1 MKPRITVLLVDDHA
15 LVRRGFRRLIEDEP
29 DLVVV
34 GEADDG
40 PTAVSM
46 AAELEPA
53 VVVLDYALPGMNGAA
68 VARKIL
74 AARPGARILMLS
86 MHAEPGYLGN
96 ALEAGASGYL
106 LKSALDLELV
116 DAIRRIA
123 AGERVLDPHLPAPT
137 AGGAKDSTLTPREL
151 EVLQLIVA
159 GKSNKEIALIL
170 GVSPNTI
177 GVHRAN
183 IMDRLDIHNA
193 AELAAYAV
201 RNGLVGLP

>member
-1 MKPRITVLLVDDHA
+1 MSNPISILLVDDHA

-29 DLVVV
+29 DLAVV

-40 PTAVSM
+40 VAALTM
-46 AAELEPA
+46 ADELRPD
-53 VVVLDYALPGMNGAA
+53 VIVLDYALPGMNGAA
-68 VARKIL
+68 VARKVL
-74 AARPGARILMLS
+74 AARPEARILMLS
-86 MHAEPGYLGN
+86 MHAEPSYLGN

-116 DAIRRIA
+116 DAIRRVA
-123 AGERVLDPHLPAPT
+123 AGERVLDSRLPARA
-137 AGGAKDSTLTPREL
+137 AGTAKDSALTPREL

-159 GKSNKEIALIL
+159 GKSNKEIAIIL
-170 GVSPNTI
+170 GVSANTV

-183 IMDRLDIHNA
+183 IMDRLDLHNA
-193 AELAAYAV
+193 AGLAAYAV

>member
-1 MKPRITVLLVDDHA
+1 MTPRITILLVDDHA

-29 DLVVV
+29 DLAVI
-34 GEADDG
+34 GEAEDG
-40 PTAVSM
+40 TNAVTM
-46 AAELEPA
+46 AAELQPD
-53 VVVLDYALPGMNGAA
+53 VIVLDYALPGMNGAA
-68 VARKIL
+68 AARKIV
-74 AARPGARILMLS
+74 AARPDARILMLS
-86 MHAEPGYLGN
+86 MHAEPSYLSN
-96 ALEAGASGYL
+96 ALDAGASGYL

-116 DAIRRIA
+116 DAIRRVA
-123 AGERVLDPHLPAPT
+123 AGERVLDPRLPAPS
-137 AGGAKDSTLTPREL
+137 AGGARETALTPREL

-170 GVSPNTI
+170 GVSPNTV

-193 AELAAYAV
+193 AELSAYAV

>member
-1 MKPRITVLLVDDHA
+1 MTARITILLVDDHA

-29 DLVVV
+29 DLAVI
-34 GEADDG
+34 GEAEDG
-40 PTAVSM
+40 TNAVTM
-46 AAELEPA
+46 AAELQPD
-53 VVVLDYALPGMNGAA
+53 VIVLDYALPGMNGAA
-68 VARKIL
+68 AARKIV
-74 AARPGARILMLS
+74 AARPDARILMLS
-86 MHAEPGYLGN
+86 MHAEPSYLSN

-116 DAIRRIA
+116 DAIRRVA
-123 AGERVLDPHLPAPT
+123 AGERVLDPRLPAPP
-137 AGGAKDSTLTPREL
+137 AGGGKETTLTPREL

-159 GKSNKEIALIL
+159 GKSNKEIAVIL

-193 AELAAYAV
+193 AELSAYAV

>member
-1 MKPRITVLLVDDHA
+1 MNPRITVLLVDDHS
-15 LVRRGFRRLIEDEP
+15 LVRRGFRRLIEDEA

-34 GEADDG
+34 GEAEDG
-40 PTAVSM
+40 PTGVAM
-46 AAELEPA
+46 AEELQPDA
-53 VVVLDYALPGMNGAA
+53 IVLDYALPGMNGAA
-68 VARKIL
+68 VTRKIL
-74 AARPGARILMLS
+74 ADRPGARILMLS
-86 MHAEPGYLGN
+86 MHAEPSYLSN

-106 LKSALDLELV
+106 LKSAQDLELV
-116 DAIRRIA
+116 DAIRRVA
-123 AGERVLDPHLPAPT
+123 AGERVLDPRLPAPS
-137 AGGAKDSTLTPREL
+137 AGGAKDTALTPREL

-159 GKSNKEIALIL
+159 GKSNKEIAIIL

-193 AELAAYAV
+193 AELSAYAV

>member
-1 MKPRITVLLVDDHA
+1 MSTTITVLLVDDHA

-29 DLVVV
+29 DLAVV

-40 PTAVSM
+40 GAALAM
-46 AAELEPA
+46 AADLQPG
-53 VVVLDYALPGMNGAA
+53 VIVLDYALPGMNGAA

-74 AARPGARILMLS
+74 AGRPEARILMLS
-86 MHAEPGYLGN
+86 MHAEPSYLNN

-116 DAIRRIA
+116 DAIRRVA
-123 AGERVLDPHLPAPT
+123 AGERVLDPRLPAPSVGD
-137 AGGAKDSTLTPREL
+137 ARDSALTPREL

-159 GKSNKEIALIL
+159 GKSNKEIAIIL
-170 GVSPNTI
+170 GVSANTI

-183 IMDRLDIHNA
+183 IMDRLDLHNA

>member
-1 MKPRITVLLVDDHA
+1 MTPRITILLVDDHA

-29 DLVVV
+29 DLAVI
-34 GEADDG
+34 GEAEDG
-40 PTAVSM
+40 TNAVTM
-46 AAELEPA
+46 AAELQPD
-53 VVVLDYALPGMNGAA
+53 VIVLDYALPGMNGAA
-68 VARKIL
+68 AARKIV
-74 AARPGARILMLS
+74 AARPDARILMLS
-86 MHAEPGYLGN
+86 MHAEPSYLSN
-96 ALEAGASGYL
+96 ALDAGASGYL

-116 DAIRRIA
+116 DAIRRVA
-123 AGERVLDPHLPAPT
+123 AGERVLDPRLPAPP
-137 AGGAKDSTLTPREL
+137 AGGARETALTPREL

-170 GVSPNTI
+170 GVSPNTV

-193 AELAAYAV
+193 AELSAYAV

>member
-1 MKPRITVLLVDDHA
+1 MTSRITVLLVDDHA
-15 LVRRGFRRLIEDEP
+15 LVRRGFRRLIEDET
-29 DLVVV
+29 DLSVV

-40 PTAVSM
+40 PAAVAM
-46 AAELEPA
+46 AAELDPN
-53 VVVLDYALPGMNGAA
+53 VIILDYALPGMNGAA

-74 AARPGARILMLS
+74 ACRPGARILMLS
-86 MHAEPGYLGN
+86 MHAEPSYLAN
-96 ALEAGASGYL
+96 AFQAGVSGYL

-116 DAIRRIA
+116 EAIRRVA
-123 AGERVLDPHLPAPT
+123 AGERVLDARLPEPP
-137 AGGAKDSTLTPREL
+137 AGGAKDAVLTPREL

-159 GKSNKEIALIL
+159 GKSNKEIAVIL
-170 GVSPNTI
+170 GVSANTI